1 MIATIRK
8 FNLLR
13 YASDARYDT
22 QSEIATITLLNQRSD
37 LNFFELA
44 RSAFELFIYDERRD
58 SIDILEGAWDSF

>member
-44 RSAFELFIYDERRD
+44 RSAFELFIYDSRRNG
-58 SIDILEGAWDSF
+58 IDILKGAWDSF